1 MPSRGTHLIYWHLN
15 RIISQK
21 EQPPKAQH
29 VVTLKIIAAKKK
41 KKKKKICLG
50 ELRLDPSSKG
60 HHLSQEIKGSLDVF
74 LPLYQVS
81 ITEKFT

>member
-1 MPSRGTHLIYWHLN
+1 MPSKGTHLIYWHLN

-29 VVTLKIIAAKKK
+29 VVTLKIIAA

>member
-1 MPSRGTHLIYWHLN
+1 MPSKGTHLIYWHLN

-29 VVTLKIIAAKKK
+29 VVTLKIIAA
-41 KKKKKICLG
+41 KKKKICLG